1 MIRIS
6 RPATLRK
13 AGAAMTSVASD
24 NEIPDNDSSL
34 MELLLHAYHN
44 RRMAFT
50 TMAAFLSFAM
60 LIASIVPP
68 SYRASASVTVL
79 PAPEYTVRREA
90 GSADVNNTA
99 LAMDQIMEAESEIL
113 DSDDLHEAALQKAGP
128 GSVYQELD
136 PNFAPGLLHRVLRPV
151 VHALLLPWV
160 PVPTDHRAAVW
171 AGALRRFRS
180 HLTILPSKDGNVISA
195 TFSHSDPHVA
205 ARVINALI
213 EAYAERRSR
222 IYDDPQ
228 LATVRAQAEA
238 GSRSV
243 AMAERAL
250 AVFKSTHDISDAAT
264 QRTLLLHR
272 RSDAQQSAADA
283 GATALQSKARLDS
296 LTAQLHAEP
305 VTVGLFQEHDPDTRV
320 QTLLASLQDL
330 RGRLAAAHG
339 RYLDTSRL
347 VKDLN
352 NQIAGRERELSQLV
366 RDPSA
371 SVIRTGRNPA
381 IDQLRLDA
389 AHAAADLAAATA
401 RRDAAVAETA
411 RISIALADLDSNEV
425 ALAQLERRVALET
438 SALSTESQVL
448 ASREMIEA
456 EDARRFAKVRV
467 IQAARV
473 PQQPTLLPLLI
484 IAAGLLLGLA
494 AASARLI
501 AGFVTRPTFWTA
513 EGLAGAAHIDV
524 LAVFPRE
531 ALVG

>member
-1 MIRIS
+1 MIRATP
-6 RPATLRK
+6 PAILLK
-13 AGAAMTSVASD
+13 AAHAMNTVVSD
-24 NEIPDNDSSL
+24 HEVPDNGSSF

-44 RRMAFT
+44 RRMALT
-50 TMAAFLSFAM
+50 TIAAMLSLAM

-68 SYRASASVTVL
+68 SYKATASVTVL
-79 PAPEYTVRREA
+79 PAPEYTVRQEA
-90 GSADVNNTA
+90 GSAVLNNTA

-128 GSVYQELD
+128 GSVYEELD
-136 PNFAPGLLHRVLRPV
+136 PNFAPGLLHRALRPV
-151 VHALLLPWV
+151 VHTLLLPWV
-160 PVPTDHRAAVW
+160 PVPADHRAAVW
-171 AGALRRFRS
+171 ASALRRFRS

-195 TFSHSDPHVA
+195 TFSHSDPQVA

-213 EAYAERRSR
+213 EAYAEHRSR

-228 LATVRAQAEA
+228 LAAVRAQAEA

-243 AMAERAL
+243 AAAEHAL
-250 AVFKSTHDISDAAT
+250 AAFKSTHDISDAAT

-283 GATALQSKARLDS
+283 GAAARESKARLDS
-296 LTAQLHAEP
+296 LAAQLRAEP

-330 RGRLAAAHG
+330 RGRLAAARG

-352 NQIAGRERELSQLV
+352 TQIAGRERELSQLV

-371 SVIRTGRNPA
+371 SVIRTGRNPD

-389 AHAAADLAAATA
+389 AHAASDLAAATA
-401 RRDAAVAETA
+401 RHDAAVAETA
-411 RISIALADLDSNEV
+411 RISTALANLDSSEV
-425 ALAQLERRVALET
+425 ELARLERRVTLET

-467 IQAARV
+467 IQAARI
-473 PQQPTLLPLLI
+473 PQQPTLLPFLI
-484 IAAGLLLGLA
+484 IGAGLLLGLA
-494 AASARLI
+494 AAAARLV

-513 EGLAGAAHIDV
+513 EGLAAAANIDV

-531 ALVG
+531 AMVG

>member
-1 MIRIS
+1 M
-6 RPATLRK
+6 LLK
-13 AGAAMTSVASD
+13 AGSPMTNLASHDEVSD
-24 NEIPDNDSSL
+24 NDPSFT
-34 MELLLHAYHN
+34 ELILHAYHE

-50 TMAAFLSFAM
+50 TIGAILSFAM
-60 LIASIVPP
+60 LIAAVVPP
-68 SYRASASVTVL
+68 SYRATASVTVL
-79 PAPEYTVRREA
+79 PAPEYTVRQEA
-90 GSADVNNTA
+90 GSTGLNNNA

-128 GSVYQELD
+128 GSVYEELA
-136 PNFAPGLLHRVLRPV
+136 PNFEPGLLRRLLRPV

-160 PVPTDHRAAVW
+160 PVPADHRAAVL
-171 AGALRRFRS
+171 ARALRRFRS

-195 TFSHSDPHVA
+195 TFSHSDPQVA

-213 EAYAERRSR
+213 EAYAEHRSR

-228 LATVRAQAEA
+228 LATVRAQAET

-243 AMAERAL
+243 AAAERAL
-250 AVFKSTHDISDAAT
+250 ADFKSTHDISDAAT

-272 RSDAQQSAADA
+272 RSDAEQSAADA
-283 GATALQSKARLDS
+283 GAAARESKARVDS
-296 LTAQLHAEP
+296 LAAQLRSEP
-305 VTVGLFQEHDPDTRV
+305 VNVGLFQEHDPDTRV

-330 RGRLAAAHG
+330 RGRLAAARG

-347 VKDLN
+347 VKDLST
-352 NQIAGRERELSQLV
+352 QIAGRELELAQLT

-371 SVIRTGRNPA
+371 SVIRTGRNPD
-381 IDQLRLDA
+381 IDQLRLDE
-389 AHAAADLAAATA
+389 AHAASNLAAAVA
-401 RRDAAVAETA
+401 RRDAAVAEMA
-411 RISIALADLDSNEV
+411 RISAALARLDSNEV
-425 ALAQLERRVALET
+425 QLAQLARRVALET
-438 SALSTESQVL
+438 SALATESQVL

-473 PQQPTLLPLLI
+473 PQQPTVMPLLI
-484 IAAGLLLGLA
+484 IAAGLLLGIA

-513 EGLAGAAHIDV
+513 EGLEAAANIDV

-531 ALVG
+531 AMVK